1 MSFFNRKELLP
12 LALYGMLLP
21 ALGVTLLLLIHPSLP
36 KAAIISGSLLGLLAV
51 FLQLVALYFYRD
63 RPADSLMKYYY
74 YGLVARFFAVCT
86 LFALTLLF
94 TKIDETGFT
103 FSFII
108 SYVCYSVFEV
118 IYLTN
123 KINHWNRPV

>member
-1 MSFFNRKELLP
+1 MSFFNRKELLR
-12 LALYGMLLP
+12 LALYGLLLP
-21 ALGVTLLLLIHPSLP
+21 AFALTLLLLFYPTLP
-36 KAAIISGSLLGLLAV
+36 KAAILFGSLLGLLAV
-51 FLQLVALYFYRD
+51 CMQLIALYFYRN
-63 RPADSLMKYYY
+63 RPANSLIKYYY
-74 YGLVARFFAVCT
+74 YGLVARFFAVCA

>member
-1 MSFFNRKELLP
+1 MSFYNRKELRRL
-12 LALYGMLLP
+12 LIYGLLLP
-21 ALGVTLLLLIHPSLP
+21 SAVLILMLISFPQISAP
-36 KAAIISGSLLGLLAV
+36 AVISGFLLGFLAV
-51 FLQLVALYFYRD
+51 GLQLGALFIYR
-63 RPADSLMKYYY
+63 RKGLENFVKYYY
-74 YGLVARFFAVCT
+74 YSLAARFFLICA
-86 LFALTLLF
+86 LFALVLIL

-123 KINHWNRPV
+123 KINHTNSSF